1 MRQVHRAGEKTFID
15 FSGKRPALIDR
26 QTRGAEAGRAAGRPV
41 LGASGFT
48 YAEAPRPPPPA
59 RRGAARSRS
68 RSSTAAFASGSSTNP
83 EWSPTPTSS
92 TAVAALAGARPSRG
106 APRGRWPASPT
117 SSRPHNRPRW
127 LLAISDAVRAQLEN
141 LDRPQRDVE
150 RSSGGDVA
158 PPHVWGGTPK
168 LPRGAV
174 VLERLADR
182 GRQGGRSARVTTTT
196 PRSLRL
202 ADAHWTLDAALAAA
216 YGWFA
221 DISHDVGPRVAGP
234 EPGHGGCLTS

>member
-106 APRGRWPASPT
+106 APRGSGQRPQRRAGRTTGPGGSSQSPT
-117 SSRPHNRPRW
+117 PSGHSSRTSTGPSATWNGPAAATSPRRTFGAELQSCPAGLSCLNGSPIAGDRGAGLGGSPPRRPGRCGSPMRTGPLTPRW
-127 LLAISDAVRAQLEN
+127 LRRTVGSQTSPTMLGRELLALNR
-141 LDRPQRDVE
+141 
-150 RSSGGDVA
+150 
-158 PPHVWGGTPK
+158 GT
-168 LPRGAV
+168 
-174 VLERLADR
+174 
-182 GRQGGRSARVTTTT
+182 
-196 PRSLRL
+196 
-202 ADAHWTLDAALAAA
+202 
-216 YGWFA
+216 
-221 DISHDVGPRVAGP
+221 AGV
-234 EPGHGGCLTS
+234 